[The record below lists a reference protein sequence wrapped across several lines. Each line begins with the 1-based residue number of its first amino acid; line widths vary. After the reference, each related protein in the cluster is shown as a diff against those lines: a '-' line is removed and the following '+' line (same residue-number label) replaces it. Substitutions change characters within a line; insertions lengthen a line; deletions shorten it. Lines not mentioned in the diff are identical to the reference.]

1 MKETNNTEKEN
12 VKPVLPFF
20 LVLALISLVCAIIPL
35 RPTVSYEE
43 KRELAKFPEFS
54 PEAFVSGSYF
64 KEMDLWFSDTFPG
77 REQWLQLSQSL
88 SSLHGYGDLAIEGQL
103 PDPEEIPE
111 IPAPT
116 KSAATEAVEEE
127 TVPPEDTL
135 PSEESLP
142 EETEEPVP
150 SDDGQ
155 PETGDDVLLDATFS
169 STSVVQFN
177 GSAYQPLGFSQQHS
191 NWYIKSVNA
200 FAAMAEP
207 MGVRVVSAPPPIAIG
222 TMIDAKYLPKL
233 RSADPVKTL
242 SYMHESMDSGI
253 ITVDTQGALM
263 PHRDE
268 YLFFH
273 SDHHWTALA
282 AYYCYRATC
291 EAMGLYPADLED
303 FEVLDQGPFKG
314 TLAGRVT
321 YPRKLTPDNVVSYI
335 PPGEVTLTVYGNNGS
350 TREGKVIRDMRND
363 KIGSKY
369 LCFLESDQPLV
380 CMTNHSLP
388 GDAGNLLVL
397 KDSFGNCFVP
407 FFSQNYRNVYA
418 IDYRK
423 FGQTSLKN
431 LLETYDIQDVIFA
444 PNLMSTQS
452 DAGMRALG
460 SQCGLHFK

>member
-1 MKETNNTEKEN
+1 MKETTNTEKEN

-43 KRELAKFPEFS
+43 KRELAKLPEFS
-54 PEAFVSGSYF
+54 PDAFVSGSYF

-116 KSAATEAVEEE
+116 KSAAAEAVEEE
-127 TVPPEDTL
+127 TVPPEDTPL
-135 PSEESLP
+135 SEESLP

-321 YPRKLTPDNVVSYI
+321 YPRKLTPDNVISYI

-369 LCFLESDQPLV
+369 LCFLESDQPLI